1 MQVHDTV
8 YGTFE
13 IGGILE
19 ELIETK
25 AMQRLKKVHQAGAS
39 FLVNPNW
46 NVTRFEHSV
55 GVMLLVKMLGGSEAE
70 QVAALLHD
78 VSHTAFS
85 HVVDRVLHKK
95 DEDYHE
101 LIFETVIEN
110 SEIPRILQKYGYD
123 SKVLQNWEQWKLLEQ
138 PLPALCADRID
149 YTLRDLY
156 TYGMISK
163 QEVST
168 FLKELTV
175 RDQQICLR
183 SIEAAE
189 WFTETYYKETID
201 FFLHPLGSY
210 SYHLLTEAL
219 QIALKRKRIDIEDFL
234 LEDEQLLEKLKRC
247 QDDEIINLLHKLH
260 PGILLEENRQDYDIC
275 YKSGNA
281 RLIDPPVYVNQSI
294 CNASVLSDQVRVCNE
309 RAKEKFQQNIY
320 LKIKELPR

>member
-1 MQVHDTV
+1 M
-8 YGTFE
+8 
-13 IGGILE
+13 L
-19 ELIETK
+19 LIECYI
-25 AMQRLKKVHQAGAS
+25 
-39 FLVNPNW
+39 
-46 NVTRFEHSV
+46 
-55 GVMLLVKMLGGSEAE
+55 
-70 QVAALLHD
+70 
-78 VSHTAFS
+78 
-85 HVVDRVLHKK
+85 KK

-123 SKVLQNWEQWKLLEQ
+123 SKALQNWEQWKLLEQ

-183 SIEAAE
+183 SIEVAE

-260 PGILLEENRQDYDIC
+260 PGDII
-275 YKSGNA
+275 
-281 RLIDPPVYVNQSI
+281 R
-294 CNASVLSDQVRVCNE
+294 RE
-309 RAKEKFQQNIY
+309 
-320 LKIKELPR
+320 